1 MKEKFTHCIS
11 LNYDDSQ
18 RLKLYAKICGVTQS
32 QIVSTLINNTIPK
45 PMPDKKFWELMNKHY
60 AIQDSIKENANGN
73 EKILQACIDFD
84 KWILE
89 LEKEILLPKEAA

>member
-1 MKEKFTHCIS
+1 
-11 LNYDDSQ
+11 
-18 RLKLYAKICGVTQS
+18 
-32 QIVSTLINNTIPK
+32 
-45 PMPDKKFWELMNKHY
+45 MNKHY

-73 EKILQACIDFD
+73 EKILQACMDFD

>member
-11 LNYDDSQ
+11 LNSDDSQ
-18 RLKLYAKICGVTQS
+18 RLKLYAKICAATQS
-32 QIVSTLINNTIPK
+32 QIVSTLINNKELK

-73 EKILQACIDFD
+73 EKILKACIDFD
-84 KWILE
+84 K
-89 LEKEILLPKEAA
+89 

>member
-32 QIVSTLINNTIPK
+32 QIVSTLINNKTPK
-45 PMPDKKFWELMNKHY
+45 PMPDKKFWELMNEHY
-60 AIQDSIKENANGN
+60 AIQDRIKENTNGN
-73 EKILQACIDFD
+73 EKLLKACIDLD

-89 LEKEILLPKEAA
+89 FQNEMLLQKEAA

>member
-32 QIVSTLINNTIPK
+32 QIVSTLINNKTPK
-45 PMPDKKFWELMNKHY
+45 PMPDKKFWELMNEHY
-60 AIQDSIKENANGN
+60 AIQDRIKENTNGN
-73 EKILQACIDFD
+73 EKLLQACIDLD

-89 LEKEILLPKEAA
+89 FQNEMLLQKEAA

>member
-60 AIQDSIKENANGN
+60 AIQDSIKENANNN
-73 EKILQACIDFD
+73 EKILQACINLD

-89 LEKEILLPKEAA
+89 FQNEMLLQKEAA